1 MSEKGGH
8 GGESGDGER
17 GPLVAKIHAKA
28 RPFPPAPLVSVP
40 VSSCPSYADR
50 AKQIRCNAII
60 NEDPNARLIREL
72 KEEVA
77 RLRDLLSAQGLSG
90 ACFSG
95 RGRSGCRGGGG
106 QCEAGG
112 GTK

>member
-1 MSEKGGH
+1 M
-8 GGESGDGER
+8 
-17 GPLVAKIHAKA
+17 
-28 RPFPPAPLVSVP
+28 P
-40 VSSCPSYADR
+40 VCSCPRYADR

-95 RGRSGCRGGGG
+95 RGRSGWALQGPPLPRMAVRRS
-106 QCEAGG
+106 Q
-112 GTK
+112 

>member
-1 MSEKGGH
+1 MP
-8 GGESGDGER
+8 R
-17 GPLVAKIHAKA
+17 PGPS
-28 RPFPPAPLVSVP
+28 PPAPLVSVP

-95 RGRSGCRGGGG
+95 RADLGGRSGDPHLPRKAVTRSQRG
-106 QCEAGG
+106 QCEAGA